1 MLHYR
6 IKITDYIYNQEE
18 IIMLTT
24 NINSFPEDIT
34 IEILSRLPAKFVLR
48 FRCVCKSWLE
58 LTKKPSFISKHFQN
72 NSTRTR
78 LFVDASVTSAVVG
91 MGIVTSALYLFHD
104 EKLANLSYEDI
115 KPQIHDKFV
124 GYHDGLFCIM
134 QSSTNRLTIWNPA
147 TREFRNLPNYK
158 YCNSS
163 NRLIPP
169 STFICLESDPINN
182 DFKLLFVHN
191 LWNEKRKRYGKVPNV
206 QVYGFRTN
214 SWREVHGHQLDR
226 YFVLNGGQFGTSTYL
241 KKVCYWLVIAD
252 TRDLKV
258 ILSFHMDN
266 EVFEEIK
273 IPPHVNY
280 YSSISLYEDSLS
292 IVIPDAEQC
301 FEIWV
306 MNDNKC
312 WAKHL
317 TLGPFFNFRI
327 NFGFWKNDAFFLE
340 SNSRI
345 YGGCLFLHEHRTKE
359 IKNLQVTDPQ
369 FVVIY
374 KESLMTI
381 Q

>member
-1 MLHYR
+1 
-6 IKITDYIYNQEE
+6 
-18 IIMLTT
+18 MLTT

-374 KESLMTI
+374 KE
-381 Q
+381 

>member
-1 MLHYR
+1 
-6 IKITDYIYNQEE
+6 
-18 IIMLTT
+18 MLTT

-78 LFVDASVTSAVVG
+78 LFVDASVSSAVFG

-104 EKLANLSYEDI
+104 EKLAIYHMKTLN
-115 KPQIHDKFV
+115 PKFMIN
-124 GYHDGLFCIM
+124 F
-134 QSSTNRLTIWNPA
+134 STNRLTIWNPA

-226 YFVLNGGQFGTSTYL
+226 YFVLDGGKFGTSTYL

-273 IPPHVNY
+273 IPPH
-280 YSSISLYEDSLS
+280 
-292 IVIPDAEQC
+292 
-301 FEIWV
+301 
-306 MNDNKC
+306 
-312 WAKHL
+312 
-317 TLGPFFNFRI
+317 
-327 NFGFWKNDAFFLE
+327 NDAFFIE

-359 IKNLQVTDPQ
+359 IKNLQ
-369 FVVIY
+369 
-374 KESLMTI
+374 
-381 Q
+381 